1 MKKEKTKITQEL
13 CRKVQ
18 IMLAGAKAKEVAGLL
33 GISETTIS
41 RIKAAGFSAEQYEK
55 NTAARKAEEKK
66 PEVVL
71 KPFPM
76 DQPPADE
83 QCAGQISMEELQKE
97 EWENKPI
104 NEWTDKD
111 MKDFC
116 SRAWEEK
123 KKENKMMR
131 FLAGKFDSR
140 ESTEALWAATV
151 SAKLDMVIDY
161 LGQILR
167 KMDR

>member
-33 GISETTIS
+33 GISETTVS

-76 DQPPADE
+76 DPPPAEE
-83 QCAGQISMEELQKE
+83 QCAGQISMEDLQAEAQKAE
-97 EWENKPI
+97 MSDTVKL
-104 NEWTDKD
+104 
-111 MKDFC
+111 
-116 SRAWEEK
+116 
-123 KKENKMMR
+123 MR
-131 FLAGKFDSR
+131 FIAGQMDKR
-140 ESTEALWAATV
+140 ERNAQIYTAEIITH
-151 SAKLDMVIDY
+151 MVKIEDY
-161 LGQILR
+161 IAQILR
-167 KMDR
+167 KMDG

>member
-1 MKKEKTKITQEL
+1 MKKLDVNQEL

-66 PEVVL
+66 PGL
-71 KPFPM
+71 LLI
-76 DQPPADE
+76 PADMDPPTKAEE

-123 KKENKMMR
+123 KKENKLMR
-131 FLAGKFDSR
+131 FLAGKFDSM
-140 ESTEALWAATV
+140 ESTEAMWASTV
-151 SAKLDMVIDY
+151 SVKLDMVIDY
-161 LGQILR
+161 LAQILR
-167 KMDR
+167 KMDG

>member
-41 RIKAAGFSAEQYEK
+41 RIKAAGFSAEQYEE

-71 KPFPM
+71 KPFPV
-76 DQPPADE
+76 DPSRAEE
-83 QCAGQISMEELQKE
+83 QCAGQISMEDLQE
-97 EWENKPI
+97 EAQKP
-104 NEWTDKD
+104 EMSDTVKL
-111 MKDFC
+111 
-116 SRAWEEK
+116 
-123 KKENKMMR
+123 MR
-131 FLAGKFDSR
+131 FLAGKFTDNAADVAALAQWIVKVI
-140 ESTEALWAATV
+140 ST
-151 SAKLDMVIDY
+151 LDKINDN
-161 LGQILR
+161 LCQILR
-167 KMDR
+167 KMDG